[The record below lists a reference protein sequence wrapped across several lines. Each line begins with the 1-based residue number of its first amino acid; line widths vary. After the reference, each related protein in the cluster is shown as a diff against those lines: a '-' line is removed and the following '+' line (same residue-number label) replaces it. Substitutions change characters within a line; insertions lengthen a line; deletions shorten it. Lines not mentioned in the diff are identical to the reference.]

1 MMNDFPN
8 RQTEAR
14 LRQQV
19 KQSES
24 VVSDSNAP
32 FENSSDYGVRG
43 QGQYD
48 MTSGNINNS
57 INNNMNGN
65 MSQNMNNNMSDNTRR
80 SLITY
85 NHITYLLYVLSYF
98 TAGLLWIV
106 PIFMNY
112 AKRHDADGTWLA
124 THFDWQIKTFWYG
137 IVWFFIGGIFLILG
151 FSGFVG
157 GILGM
162 SYNIMAVSAP
172 FIWIGA
178 IIFGLTYV
186 WHLYRIVR
194 GWIALTD
201 GRPVP

>member
-1 MMNDFPN
+1 MNDSLN
-8 RQTEAR
+8 QENEAR
-14 LRQQV
+14 LRQQTE
-19 KQSES
+19 KPEP
-24 VVSDSNAP
+24 VVSDSHATSL
-32 FENSSDYGVRG
+32 NSADHGIKAQG
-43 QGQYD
+43 QGQYG
-48 MTSGNINNS
+48 MTSDNINNNLS
-57 INNNMNGN
+57 AR
-65 MSQNMNNNMSDNTRR
+65 MSQNMDNSMSDNKRR

-124 THFDWQIKTFWYG
+124 THFDWQIKTFWYS
-137 IVWFFIGGIFLILG
+137 IVLFVIGVVIITFALGGFGVSMMADSGNIAIGSVLLAALGFLIMG
-151 FSGFVG
+151 FTF
-157 GILGM
+157 
-162 SYNIMAVSAP
+162 
-172 FIWIGA
+172 
-178 IIFGLTYV
+178 V